1 MSREPV
7 NQQSFHKQP
16 FDINAV
22 MAALREAVRPF
33 PKAAMFELAEQGY
46 RSPFEQLI
54 ACILS
59 IRTYDEV
66 SLPVSIR
73 LFEQARTPEEIVRLT
88 LEEIEALIQEST
100 FADAKAKQIWD
111 IADRLLKEFEGEL
124 PCDYDTMTSFK
135 GVGAKCANLAL
146 GIACG
151 VPSISVDVHVHRITN
166 RWGYVQTR
174 TPEKTL
180 VALQEKLPQH
190 NWIEINELLVP
201 FGKHICTGKRPKCS
215 ICPVL
220 EMCQQVG
227 V

>member
-1 MSREPV
+1 LPPTSP
-7 NQQSFHKQP
+7 KQP
-16 FDINAV
+16 FDIDAV
-22 MAALREAVRPF
+22 MAALCEAVHPF

-73 LFEQARTPEEIVRLT
+73 LLEQARTPEAIVKLT
-88 LEEIEALIQEST
+88 PGKILSLIQEST
-100 FADAKAKQIWD
+100 FAEAKARQIWD
-111 IADRLLKEFEGEL
+111 IADRLMTEFGGEL

-135 GVGAKCANLAL
+135 GVGAKCANLTL

-151 VPSISVDVHVHRITN
+151 VPSISVDVHVHRVTN

-174 TPEKTL
+174 SPEKTL
-180 VALQEKLPQH
+180 VALQEKLPQAY
-190 NWIEINELLVP
+190 WIEINELLVP
-201 FGKHICTGKRPKCS
+201 FGKHVCTGKWPKCS
-215 ICPVL
+215 TCPLL

>member
-16 FDINAV
+16 FDIDAV

-88 LEEIEALIQEST
+88 PEEIEALVKEST
-100 FADAKAKQIWD
+100 FADAKAKQIWT
-111 IADRLLKEFEGEL
+111 IADRLLNEFGGEL

-180 VALQEKLPQH
+180 VALQEKLPKH
-190 NWIEINELLVP
+190 DWIEINELLVP

-215 ICPVL
+215 TCPVL
-220 EMCQQVG
+220 EMCQQIG

>member
-1 MSREPV
+1 MS
-7 NQQSFHKQP
+7 QSTASKQP
-16 FDINAV
+16 FDVDRAV
-22 MAALREAVRPF
+22 VAIEAAVRPF

-66 SLPVSIR
+66 SLPVSMR
-73 LFEQARTPEEIVRLT
+73 LFEQARTPAEMVRLT
-88 LEEIEALIQEST
+88 PTEIAAIIKDST
-100 FADAKAKQIWD
+100 FAEAKAQQIWD
-111 IADRLLKEFEGEL
+111 IADRLLTEFEGEL
-124 PCDYDTMTSFK
+124 PCDYETMTSFK

-151 VPSISVDVHVHRITN
+151 VPSISVDVHVHRVTN
-166 RWGYVQTR
+166 RWGYVATR

-180 VALQEKLPQH
+180 VALQEKLPEKY
-190 NWIEINELLVP
+190 WITINQLLVP
-201 FGKHICTGKRPKCS
+201 FGKHICTGKRPNCAT
-215 ICPVL
+215 CPVL
-220 EMCQQVG
+220 EMCQQIG